1 MMDDLEQRA
10 RTALAALLSIDS
22 FTLTALHE
30 RWSGIEEGNNVTIES
45 PVHPE
50 GWSVTLIA
58 PGWPYRIEH
67 VFGGD
72 SPEEAIRLA
81 FAWIDERHS

>member
-50 GWSVTLIA
+50 GWCVTLVT
-58 PGWPYRIEH
+58 PGWPLQIKYE
-67 VFGGD
+67 FKASSEPD
-72 SPEEAIRLA
+72 AIRLA
-81 FAWIDERHS
+81 LNWIDERHS